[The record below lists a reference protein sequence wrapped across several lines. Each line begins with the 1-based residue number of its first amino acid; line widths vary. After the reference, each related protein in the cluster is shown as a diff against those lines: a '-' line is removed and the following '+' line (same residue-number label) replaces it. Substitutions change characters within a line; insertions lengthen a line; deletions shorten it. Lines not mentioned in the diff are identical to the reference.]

1 MESIKVLVEGI
12 VQGVGFRPF
21 VYRIATEL
29 ELVGY
34 VRNLG
39 NVVEIILQGTDKQLA
54 DFIYKLQNE
63 LPPIAKI
70 NNLRTEDIEIDSP
83 YTDFTI
89 KESSDSFSG
98 TSVIPPDLAICDK
111 CLEEINDPQN
121 RRYKYPFNACTDCGP
136 RFTVIENVP
145 YDRDKTTMDDF
156 PLCDECEIEYKN
168 PLDRRYHAEASCC
181 EVCGPSL
188 KLMKNETEEEIST
201 DKEGNEIKAM
211 KRTAIDTESNDP
223 LKDTARLLDEGKIFA
238 IKGIG
243 GTHLVANV
251 KDEKAVSTLRE
262 RLGRKNQAFAVMSP
276 DIETVRTFAI
286 VSEEEEK
293 TLLSKERPIVILKKS
308 NDYDFAESVSPGL
321 HNIGVMLP
329 YAPLHHL
336 LFNET
341 DSPAYIMTSANVP
354 GEPMMITNEEILQN
368 LDEIADYYLI
378 HNRRILN
385 RCDDSVARFR
395 NNELAFIRRS
405 RGYTPEPYDL
415 KGKYTDIN
423 PDFDNLNILAL
434 GPELDVTFTILK
446 NSKAYVSQHIGNT
459 NKYRT
464 YEFLQEAIKH
474 MMRITKTDSFDA
486 IACDLHPQF
495 FTTRLAKEYAEEYN
509 CPLIPVQHHHAHGIS
524 LLNDHYDDDND
535 LNEMIIIAADGVG
548 YGSDGNSWGGEIL
561 YTNIK
566 DFERMASLM
575 PQKMPG
581 GDLCTKYPA
590 RMMASILSNPESDYE
605 KDKYTNEYI
614 EELLNNNYLDS
625 FKHGSVEI
633 KSLFRQMET
642 NLNVGI
648 NTSTGRV
655 LDSVST
661 ALHICDERSYEGE
674 ASMKLESYAFEYK
687 GEGSLDD
694 FPIIVKEYEDEN
706 GKRLIL
712 DTTAIL
718 RYIIDKIEE
727 GEDLHKIA
735 AAGQKAVS
743 IGLAKL
749 AIESAKEKGINTI
762 GATGGVFY
770 NEAITDYIKTYI
782 EKEGFDFI
790 QHINSCPGD
799 GSVSLGQAIVAGTNL
814 NNF

>member
-1 MESIKVLVEGI
+1 METKKVLVEGI

-29 ELVGY
+29 ELTGY

-39 NVVEIILQGTDKQLA
+39 NVVEIIIQGSDEQIA

-70 NNLRTEDIEIDSP
+70 NNLETEDIESNETEEYD
-83 YTDFTI
+83 DFTI

-111 CLEEINDPQN
+111 CLEEINDPNN
-121 RRYKYPFNACTDCGP
+121 RRYNYPFNACTDCGP

-156 PLCDECEIEYKN
+156 PLCEECEVEYKN

-188 KLMKNETEEEIST
+188 ELYKNDNQNPVKI
-201 DKEGNEIKAM
+201 
-211 KRTAIDTESNDP
+211 ESEDP
-223 LKDTARLLDEGKIFA
+223 LKDTAKLLDEGKIFA

-251 KDEKAVSTLRE
+251 MLEETVHILRE
-262 RLGRKNQAFAVMSP
+262 RLGRENQAFAVMSP
-276 DIETVRTFAI
+276 DIDTVKGYAI
-286 VSEEEEK
+286 VSKAEEE
-293 TLLSKERPIVILKKS
+293 TLLSKERPIVILKK
-308 NDYDFAESVSPGL
+308 NNEYNFAESVSPGL

-336 LFNET
+336 LFNHT
-341 DSPAYIMTSANVP
+341 DTPAYIMTSANVP
-354 GEPMMITNEEILQN
+354 GEPMMITNEEILKN
-368 LDEIADYYLI
+368 LDTIADYYLI

-415 KGKYTDIN
+415 KGKYTDFN
-423 PDFDNLNILAL
+423 PEFDKLNILAL

-495 FTTRLAKEYAEEYN
+495 FTTKLAKELAEEYD

-524 LLNDHYDDDND
+524 LLNDHFTEDEKN
-535 LNEMIIIAADGVG
+535 NEMIIIAADGVG
-548 YGSDGNSWGGEIL
+548 YGADGNSWGGEIL

-566 DFERMASLM
+566 DFERTASLM

-581 GDLCTKYPA
+581 GDLCTKYPV
-590 RMMASILSNPESDYE
+590 RMLASILSNPNSEYE
-605 KDKYTNEYI
+605 KEKYTEDYI
-614 EELLNNNYLDS
+614 KELLNNNYIDS
-625 FKHGSVEI
+625 FQHGAIEI

-661 ALHICDERSYEGE
+661 ALHICDKRTYEGE
-674 ASMKLESYAFEYK
+674 ASMKLESYAYEYK
-687 GEGSLDD
+687 ENDALED

-706 GKRLIL
+706 GKRMIL

-718 RYIIDKIEE
+718 RYIVDKMEE
-727 GEDLHKIA
+727 GENLNKIA
-735 AAGQKAVS
+735 ATGQKAVS
-743 IGLAKL
+743 IGLARL
-749 AIESAKEKGINTI
+749 AVESAKEKGIKTI

-770 NEAITDYIKTYI
+770 NEAITSYIKDYV
-782 EKEGFDFI
+782 EMEGLEFI

-799 GSVSLGQAIVAGTNL
+799 GSVSLGQAIVAGINL
-814 NNF
+814 KDL

>member
-1 MESIKVLVEGI
+1 MVTMKTEKVLVEGI

-29 ELVGY
+29 ELSGY

-39 NVVEIILQGTDKQLA
+39 NVVEIIIQGSDDKIA

-70 NNLRTEDIEIDSP
+70 NNLKTEELSDDEK
-83 YTDFTI
+83 YADFTI

-111 CLEEINDPQN
+111 CLEEINDPSN
-121 RRYKYPFNACTDCGP
+121 RRYNYPFNACTDCGP

-156 PLCDECEIEYKN
+156 PLCDECEVEYKN

-188 KLMKNETEEEIST
+188 ELYKNDNQTPVKVDCE
-201 DKEGNEIKAM
+201 
-211 KRTAIDTESNDP
+211 DP
-223 LKDTARLLDEGKIFA
+223 LEETAKLLDEGKIFA

-251 KDEKAVSTLRE
+251 MLEDTVSLLRE
-262 RLGRKNQAFAVMSP
+262 RLGRENQAFAVMSP
-276 DIETVRTFAI
+276 DIETVKGYAI
-286 VSEEEEK
+286 VSDAEEE

-308 NDYDFAESVSPGL
+308 ESYDFAQSVSPGL

-336 LFNET
+336 LFNHTET
-341 DSPAYIMTSANVP
+341 PAYIMTSANVP
-354 GEPMMITNEEILQN
+354 GEPMMITNEEILKN
-368 LDEIADYYLI
+368 LDTIADYYLI

-415 KGKYTDIN
+415 KGKYTNLN
-423 PDFDNLNILAL
+423 PEFDNLNILAL

-495 FTTRLAKEYAEEYN
+495 FTTRLAKEYAEKYD

-524 LLNDHYDDDND
+524 LLNDHHTKDSTND
-535 LNEMIIIAADGVG
+535 EMIIIAADGVG
-548 YGSDGNSWGGEIL
+548 YGGDGNSWGGEIL
-561 YTNIK
+561 YTNIREY
-566 DFERMASLM
+566 ERTASLM

-581 GDLCTKYPA
+581 GDLCTKYPV
-590 RMMASILSNPESDYE
+590 RMMAAILSNPNSDYE
-605 KDKYTNEYI
+605 SEKYTEDYVK
-614 EELLNNNYLDS
+614 ELLNNNYIDS
-625 FKHGSVEI
+625 FQHGAIEI
-633 KSLFRQMET
+633 KSLFRQLET

-661 ALHICDERSYEGE
+661 ALHICDKRSYEGE
-674 ASMKLESYAFEYK
+674 ASMKLESYAYDYK
-687 GEGSLDD
+687 EGDTLED
-694 FPIIVKEYEDEN
+694 FPIIIKEYEDEN
-706 GKRLIL
+706 GKRIIL
-712 DTTAIL
+712 DTTAIM
-718 RYIIDKIEE
+718 RYVVDKIEE
-727 GEDLHKIA
+727 GENLNKIA
-735 AAGQKAVS
+735 VAGQKAVS

-749 AIESAKEKGINTI
+749 AIESAREKGIKTI

-770 NEAITDYIKTYI
+770 NEAITSHIKDAI
-782 EKEGFDFI
+782 EKEGFEFI

-799 GSVSLGQAIVAGTNL
+799 GSVSLGQAIVAGVNL
-814 NNF
+814 KNL

>member
-1 MESIKVLVEGI
+1 MVTMKTEKVLVEGI

-29 ELVGY
+29 ELAGY

-39 NVVEIILQGTDKQLA
+39 NVVEIIIQGSEDKIV
-54 DFIYKLQNE
+54 DFIFKLQNE

-70 NNLRTEDIEIDSP
+70 NNLETEELVDDEKYD
-83 YTDFTI
+83 DFTI

-111 CLEEINDPQN
+111 CLEEINDPNN
-121 RRYKYPFNACTDCGP
+121 RRYNYPFNACTDCGP

-156 PLCDECEIEYKN
+156 PLCEECEVEYKN

-188 KLMKNETEEEIST
+188 ELYKNDDQTPGKVDCE
-201 DKEGNEIKAM
+201 
-211 KRTAIDTESNDP
+211 DP
-223 LKDTARLLDEGKIFA
+223 LEETAKLLDEGKIFA

-251 KDEKAVSTLRE
+251 MLEDTVNLLRE
-262 RLGRKNQAFAVMSP
+262 RLGRENQAFAVMSP
-276 DIETVRTFAI
+276 DINTVKGYAI
-286 VSEEEEK
+286 VSEAEEE

-308 NDYDFAESVSPGL
+308 DNYNFADSVSPGL

-336 LFNET
+336 LFNHT
-341 DSPAYIMTSANVP
+341 DTPAYIMTSANVP
-354 GEPMMITNEEILQN
+354 GEPMMITNSEILEN

-395 NNELAFIRRS
+395 NDELAFIRRS

-415 KGKYTDIN
+415 KGKYT
-423 PDFDNLNILAL
+423 NLNPEFDDLNVLAL

-474 MMRITKTDSFDA
+474 MMRITKTDGFDA
-486 IACDLHPQF
+486 IACDMHPQF
-495 FTTRLAKEYAEEYN
+495 FTTKLAKELAEEYD

-524 LLNDHYDDDND
+524 LLNDHYNNENN

-561 YTNIK
+561 YTNIGN
-566 DFERMASLM
+566 FERTASLM

-581 GDLCTKYPA
+581 GDLCTKFPV
-590 RMMASILSNPESDYE
+590 RMLAAILANPNSDYE
-605 KDKYTNEYI
+605 SEKYTEDYI
-614 EELLNNNYLDS
+614 KELLNKDYINS
-625 FKHGSVEI
+625 FQHGAIEI

-648 NTSTGRV
+648 NTSTGRI

-661 ALHICDERSYEGE
+661 ALHICDKRTYEGE
-674 ASMKLESYAFEYK
+674 ASMKLESYAYDYK
-687 GEGSLDD
+687 GKDALED
-694 FPIIVKEYEDEN
+694 FPIIIKDYEYEEDGEL
-706 GKRLIL
+706 KTRKIL

-718 RYIIDKIEE
+718 RYIVDKIEE
-727 GEDLHKIA
+727 GENLNKIA
-735 AAGQKAVS
+735 VAGQKAVS
-743 IGLAKL
+743 VGLAKL
-749 AIESAKEKGINTI
+749 AIESAKERGIKTI

-770 NEAITDYIKTYI
+770 NEAITSYIKNGV
-782 EKEGFDFI
+782 EEEGFEFI

-799 GSVSLGQAIVAGTNL
+799 GSVSLGQAIVAGIKL
-814 NNF
+814 KDLKKDK

>member
-1 MESIKVLVEGI
+1 METKKVLVEGI

-29 ELVGY
+29 ELTGY

-39 NVVEIILQGTDKQLA
+39 NVVEIIIQGSDEEI
-54 DFIYKLQNE
+54 DNFIFRLQNE

-70 NNLRTEDIEIDSP
+70 NNLETEELENIEQYS
-83 YTDFTI
+83 DFTI

-111 CLEEINDPQN
+111 CLEEINDPNN
-121 RRYKYPFNACTDCGP
+121 RRYNYPFNACTDCGP

-156 PLCDECEIEYKN
+156 PLCEDCEVEYKN

-188 KLMKNETEEEIST
+188 ELYKN
-201 DKEGNEIKAM
+201 DNQNPIK
-211 KRTAIDTESNDP
+211 IESEDP
-223 LKDTARLLDEGKIFA
+223 LKDTAKLLDEGKIFA

-251 KDEKAVSTLRE
+251 MLEEPVHILRE
-262 RLGRKNQAFAVMSP
+262 RLGRENQAFAVMSP
-276 DIETVRTFAI
+276 DIDTVKGYAI
-286 VSEEEEK
+286 VSKAEEE
-293 TLLSKERPIVILKKS
+293 TLLSKERPIVILKK
-308 NDYDFAESVSPGL
+308 NNEYNFAESVSPGL

-336 LFNET
+336 LFNHT
-341 DSPAYIMTSANVP
+341 DTPAYIMTSANVP
-354 GEPMMITNEEILQN
+354 GEPMMITNEEILKN
-368 LDEIADYYLI
+368 LDTIADYYLI

-415 KGKYTDIN
+415 KGKYTSLN

-495 FTTRLAKEYAEEYN
+495 FTTKLAKELAEEYD

-524 LLNDHYDDDND
+524 LLNDHFTEDEKN
-535 LNEMIIIAADGVG
+535 NEMIIIAADGVG
-548 YGSDGNSWGGEIL
+548 YGADGNSWGGEIL

-566 DFERMASLM
+566 DFERTASLM

-581 GDLCTKYPA
+581 GDLCTKYPV
-590 RMMASILSNPESDYE
+590 RMLASILSNPNSEYE
-605 KDKYTNEYI
+605 KEKYTEDYI
-614 EELLNNNYLDS
+614 KDLLNNNYIDS
-625 FKHGSVEI
+625 FQHGAIEI

-661 ALHICDERSYEGE
+661 ALHICDKRTYEGE
-674 ASMKLESYAFEYK
+674 ASMKLESYAYEYK
-687 GEGSLDD
+687 ENDALED
-694 FPIIVKEYEDEN
+694 FPIIIEEFEDEN
-706 GKRLIL
+706 GKRMIL

-718 RYIIDKIEE
+718 RYIVDKMEE
-727 GEDLHKIA
+727 GENLNKIA

-743 IGLAKL
+743 IGLARL
-749 AIESAKEKGINTI
+749 AVESAKEKGIKTI

-770 NEAITDYIKTYI
+770 NEAITSYIKDYV
-782 EKEGFDFI
+782 ESEGLEFI

-799 GSVSLGQAIVAGTNL
+799 GSVSLGQAIVAGINL
-814 NNF
+814 KDL

>member
-1 MESIKVLVEGI
+1 METKKVLVEGI

-29 ELVGY
+29 ELTGY

-39 NVVEIILQGTDKQLA
+39 NVVEIIIQGSDEQIA

-70 NNLRTEDIEIDSP
+70 NNLETEDIESNETEEYD
-83 YTDFTI
+83 DFTI

-111 CLEEINDPQN
+111 CLEEINDPNN
-121 RRYKYPFNACTDCGP
+121 RRYNYPFNACTDCGP

-145 YDRDKTTMDDF
+145 YDREKTTMDDF
-156 PLCDECEIEYKN
+156 PLCEECEVEYKN

-188 KLMKNETEEEIST
+188 ELYKNDNQNPVKI
-201 DKEGNEIKAM
+201 
-211 KRTAIDTESNDP
+211 ESEDP
-223 LKDTARLLDEGKIFA
+223 LKDTAKLLDEGKIFA

-251 KDEKAVSTLRE
+251 MLEETVHILRE
-262 RLGRKNQAFAVMSP
+262 RLGRENQAFAVMSP
-276 DIETVRTFAI
+276 DIDTVKGYAI
-286 VSEEEEK
+286 VSKAEEE
-293 TLLSKERPIVILKKS
+293 TLLSKERPIVILKK
-308 NDYDFAESVSPGL
+308 NNEYNFAESVSPGL

-336 LFNET
+336 LFNHT
-341 DSPAYIMTSANVP
+341 DTPAYIMTSANVP
-354 GEPMMITNEEILQN
+354 GEPMMITNEEILKN
-368 LDEIADYYLI
+368 LDTIADYYLI

-415 KGKYTDIN
+415 KGKYTDFN
-423 PDFDNLNILAL
+423 PEFDKLNILAL

-495 FTTRLAKEYAEEYN
+495 FTTKLAKELAEEYD

-524 LLNDHYDDDND
+524 LLNDHFTEDEKN
-535 LNEMIIIAADGVG
+535 NEMIIIAADGVG
-548 YGSDGNSWGGEIL
+548 YGADGNSWGGEIL

-566 DFERMASLM
+566 DFERTASLM

-581 GDLCTKYPA
+581 GDLCTKYPV
-590 RMMASILSNPESDYE
+590 RMLASILSNPNSEYE
-605 KDKYTNEYI
+605 KEKYTEDYI
-614 EELLNNNYLDS
+614 KELLNNNYIDS
-625 FKHGSVEI
+625 FQHGAIEI

-661 ALHICDERSYEGE
+661 ALHICDKRTYEGE
-674 ASMKLESYAFEYK
+674 ASMKLESYAYEYK
-687 GEGSLDD
+687 ENDALED
-694 FPIIVKEYEDEN
+694 FPIIIEEFEDEN
-706 GKRLIL
+706 GKRMIL

-718 RYIIDKIEE
+718 RYIVDKMEE
-727 GEDLHKIA
+727 GENLNKIA

-743 IGLAKL
+743 IGLARL
-749 AIESAKEKGINTI
+749 AVESAKEKGIKTI

-770 NEAITDYIKTYI
+770 NEAITSYIKDYV
-782 EKEGFDFI
+782 ESEGLEFI

-799 GSVSLGQAIVAGTNL
+799 GSVSLGQAIVAGINL
-814 NNF
+814 KDL

>member
-1 MESIKVLVEGI
+1 MKTEKVLVEGI

-39 NVVEIILQGTDKQLA
+39 NVVEIVIQGSDDKIA

-70 NNLRTEDIEIDSP
+70 NNLETEELENEEE
-83 YTDFTI
+83 YADFTI

-111 CLEEINDPQN
+111 CLEEINDPNN
-121 RRYKYPFNACTDCGP
+121 RRYNYPFNACTDCGP

-156 PLCDECEIEYKN
+156 PLCDECEVEYKN

-188 KLMKNETEEEIST
+188 ELYKN
-201 DKEGNEIKAM
+201 DNQNPVK
-211 KRTAIDTESNDP
+211 IDSEDP
-223 LKDTARLLDEGKIFA
+223 LKDTAKLLDEGKIFA

-251 KDEKAVSTLRE
+251 MLEDTVNLLRE
-262 RLGRKNQAFAVMSP
+262 RLGRENQAFAVMSP
-276 DIETVRTFAI
+276 DIETVREYAI
-286 VSEEEEK
+286 VSDAEEE
-293 TLLSKERPIVILKKS
+293 TLLSKERPIVILKKNES
-308 NDYDFAESVSPGL
+308 YDFAKSVSPGL

-336 LFNET
+336 LFNHT
-341 DSPAYIMTSANVP
+341 DTPAYIMTSANVP
-354 GEPMMITNEEILQN
+354 GEPMMITNEEILKN
-368 LDEIADYYLI
+368 LDTIADYYLI

-415 KGKYTDIN
+415 KGKYTSLN
-423 PDFDNLNILAL
+423 PEFDNLKILAL

-495 FTTRLAKEYAEEYN
+495 FTTRLAKELAEEYD

-524 LLNDHYDDDND
+524 LLNDHYNEDSKN
-535 LNEMIIIAADGVG
+535 NEMIIIAADGVG
-548 YGSDGNSWGGEIL
+548 YGADGNSWGGEIL
-561 YTNIK
+561 CTNIK
-566 DFERMASLM
+566 DYERTASLM

-581 GDLCTKYPA
+581 GDLCTKYPV
-590 RMMASILSNPESDYE
+590 RMLASILSNPNSAYENEKYSEDYI
-605 KDKYTNEYI
+605 K
-614 EELLNNNYLDS
+614 ELLNNNYIDS
-625 FKHGSVEI
+625 FQHGAIEI

-661 ALHICDERSYEGE
+661 ALHICDKRSYEGE
-674 ASMKLESYAFEYK
+674 ASMKLESYAYEYK
-687 GEGSLDD
+687 EEDTLED
-694 FPIIVKEYEDEN
+694 FPIIIKEFEDEN
-706 GKRLIL
+706 GKRKIL
-712 DTTAIL
+712 DTTAIM
-718 RYIIDKIEE
+718 RYIVDKIEE
-727 GEDLHKIA
+727 GENLNKIA
-735 AAGQKAVS
+735 VAGQKAVS

-749 AIESAKEKGINTI
+749 AVESAKEKGIKTI

-770 NEAITDYIKTYI
+770 NEAITDYIKSYI
-782 EKEGFDFI
+782 ENEGFEFV
-790 QHINSCPGD
+790 QHVNSCPGD
-799 GSVSLGQAIVAGTNL
+799 GSVSLGQAIIAGCNL
-814 NNF
+814 

>member
-1 MESIKVLVEGI
+1 MVAMKTEKVLVEGI

-29 ELVGY
+29 ELAGY

-39 NVVEIILQGTDKQLA
+39 NVVEIIIQGSDEKIA
-54 DFIYKLQNE
+54 DFIFKLQNE

-70 NNLRTEDIEIDSP
+70 NNLETEELADEEE
-83 YTDFTI
+83 YADFTI

-111 CLEEINDPQN
+111 CLEEINDPNN
-121 RRYKYPFNACTDCGP
+121 RRYNYPFNACTDCGP

-156 PLCDECEIEYKN
+156 PLCDECEVEYKN

-188 KLMKNETEEEIST
+188 ELYKNDNQTPVKVDCE
-201 DKEGNEIKAM
+201 
-211 KRTAIDTESNDP
+211 DP
-223 LKDTARLLDEGKIFA
+223 LEETARLLDEGKIFA

-251 KDEKAVSTLRE
+251 MLEDTVSLLRE
-262 RLGRKNQAFAVMSP
+262 RLGRENQAFAVMSP
-276 DIETVRTFAI
+276 DIETVKGYAI
-286 VSEEEEK
+286 VSDAEEE
-293 TLLSKERPIVILKKS
+293 TLLSKERPIVILKK
-308 NDYDFAESVSPGL
+308 NENYDFAQSVSPGL

-336 LFNET
+336 LFNHTET
-341 DSPAYIMTSANVP
+341 PAYIMTSANVP
-354 GEPMMITNEEILQN
+354 GEPMMITNEEILKN
-368 LDEIADYYLI
+368 LDTIADYYLI

-415 KGKYTDIN
+415 KGKYTNLN
-423 PDFDNLNILAL
+423 PEFDNLNILAL

-495 FTTRLAKEYAEEYN
+495 FTTRLAKEYAEKYD

-524 LLNDHYDDDND
+524 LLNDHYTND
-535 LNEMIIIAADGVG
+535 QNNEMIIIAADGVG
-548 YGSDGNSWGGEIL
+548 YGGDGNSWGGEIL

-566 DFERMASLM
+566 EYERTASLM
-575 PQKMPG
+575 PQKMPS
-581 GDLCTKYPA
+581 GDLCTKYPV
-590 RMMASILSNPESDYE
+590 RMMAAILSNPNSNYESE
-605 KDKYTNEYI
+605 KYTEDYVN
-614 EELLNNNYLDS
+614 ELLNNDYIDS
-625 FKHGSVEI
+625 FQHGAIEI
-633 KSLFRQMET
+633 KSLFRQLET

-661 ALHICDERSYEGE
+661 ALHICDKRSYEGE
-674 ASMKLESYAFEYK
+674 ASMKLESYAYEYK
-687 GEGSLDD
+687 EDDTLED
-694 FPIIVKEYEDEN
+694 FPIIIKEYEDEN
-706 GKRLIL
+706 GKRMVL
-712 DTTAIL
+712 DTTAIM
-718 RYIIDKIEE
+718 RYVVDKIEE
-727 GEDLHKIA
+727 GENLNKIA
-735 AAGQKAVS
+735 VAGQKAVS

-749 AIESAKEKGINTI
+749 AIESAREKGIKTI

-770 NEAITDYIKTYI
+770 NEAITSHIKDAI
-782 EKEGFDFI
+782 EKEGFEFI

-799 GSVSLGQAIVAGTNL
+799 GSVSLGQAIVAGVNL
-814 NNF
+814 NNL

>member
-1 MESIKVLVEGI
+1 MQKFFIIEIGGTVKTTKVLVEGI

-21 VYRIATEL
+21 VYRISTEL
-29 ELVGY
+29 ELTGY

-39 NVVEIILQGTDKQLA
+39 NVVEIIVQGSDEA
-54 DFIYKLQNE
+54 IDNFIFKLQNE

-70 NNLRTEDIEIDSP
+70 NNLETKDIKSNETEEYSN
-83 YTDFTI
+83 FTI

-111 CLEEINDPQN
+111 CLEEINDPNN
-121 RRYKYPFNACTDCGP
+121 RRYNYPFNACTDCGP

-156 PLCDECEIEYKN
+156 PLCEDCEVEYKN

-188 KLMKNETEEEIST
+188 ELYKN
-201 DKEGNEIKAM
+201 DNQNPIK
-211 KRTAIDTESNDP
+211 IESEDP
-223 LKDTARLLDEGKIFA
+223 LKDTAKLLDEGKIFA

-251 KDEKAVSTLRE
+251 MLEETVHILRE
-262 RLGRKNQAFAVMSP
+262 RLGRENQAFAVMSP
-276 DIETVRTFAI
+276 DIDTVKGYAI
-286 VSEEEEK
+286 VSKAEEE
-293 TLLSKERPIVILKKS
+293 TLLSKERPIVILKK
-308 NDYDFAESVSPGL
+308 NNEYNFAESVSPGL

-336 LFNET
+336 LFNHT
-341 DSPAYIMTSANVP
+341 DTPAYIMTSANVP
-354 GEPMMITNEEILQN
+354 GEPMMITNEEILKN
-368 LDEIADYYLI
+368 LDTIADYYLI

-415 KGKYTDIN
+415 KGKYTDFN
-423 PDFDNLNILAL
+423 PEFDKLNILAL

-495 FTTRLAKEYAEEYN
+495 FTTKLAKELAEEYD

-524 LLNDHYDDDND
+524 LLNDHFTEDEKN
-535 LNEMIIIAADGVG
+535 NEMIIIAADGVG
-548 YGSDGNSWGGEIL
+548 YGADGNSWGGEIL

-566 DFERMASLM
+566 DFERTASLM

-581 GDLCTKYPA
+581 GDLCTKYPV
-590 RMMASILSNPESDYE
+590 RMLASILSNPNSEYE
-605 KDKYTNEYI
+605 KEKYTEDYI
-614 EELLNNNYLDS
+614 KELLNNNYIDS
-625 FKHGSVEI
+625 FQHGAIEI

-661 ALHICDERSYEGE
+661 ALHICDKRTYEGE
-674 ASMKLESYAFEYK
+674 ASMKLESYAYEYK
-687 GEGSLDD
+687 ENDALED

-706 GKRLIL
+706 GKRMIL

-718 RYIIDKIEE
+718 RYIVDKMEE
-727 GEDLHKIA
+727 GENLNKIA
-735 AAGQKAVS
+735 ATGQKAVS
-743 IGLAKL
+743 IGLARL
-749 AIESAKEKGINTI
+749 AVESAKEKGIKTI

-770 NEAITDYIKTYI
+770 NEAITSYIKDYV
-782 EKEGFDFI
+782 EREGLEFI

-799 GSVSLGQAIVAGTNL
+799 GSVSLGQAIVAGINL
-814 NNF
+814 KDL

>member
-1 MESIKVLVEGI
+1 METKKVLVEGI

-39 NVVEIILQGTDKQLA
+39 NVVEIVIQGSDDKIA

-70 NNLRTEDIEIDSP
+70 NNLETEEIKESEE
-83 YTDFTI
+83 YSEFTI
-89 KESSDSFSG
+89 KESADTFSG

-111 CLEEINDPQN
+111 CLEEINDPNN
-121 RRYKYPFNACTDCGP
+121 RRYNYPFNACTDCGP

-156 PLCDECEIEYKN
+156 PLCKDCEVEYKN

-188 KLMKNETEEEIST
+188 ELYRN
-201 DKEGNEIKAM
+201 DNGNPVKMEC
-211 KRTAIDTESNDP
+211 EDP
-223 LKDTARLLDEGKIFA
+223 LKETAKLLDEGKIFA

-251 KDEKAVSTLRE
+251 MMEDTVAILRE

-276 DIETVRTFAI
+276 DIITVKRYAT
-286 VSEEEEK
+286 VSDAEEK
-293 TLLSKERPIVILKKS
+293 TLLSKERPIVILKKNES
-308 NDYDFAESVSPGL
+308 YNFAGSVSPGL

-336 LFNET
+336 LFNHT
-341 DSPAYIMTSANVP
+341 DTPAYIMTSANVP
-354 GEPMMITNEEILQN
+354 GEPMMITNEEILKN
-368 LDEIADYYLI
+368 LDTIADYYLI

-415 KGKYTDIN
+415 KGKYTGLN
-423 PDFDNLNILAL
+423 PEFDNLNILAL

-495 FTTRLAKEYAEEYN
+495 FTTRLAKELAEEYG

-524 LLNDHYDDDND
+524 LLNDHFSEDTDS
-535 LNEMIIIAADGVG
+535 NEMIIIAADGVG
-548 YGSDGNSWGGEIL
+548 YGADGNSWGGEIL
-561 YTNIK
+561 YTNIG
-566 DFERMASLM
+566 DFERTASLM

-581 GDLCTKYPA
+581 GDLCTKFPA
-590 RMMASILSNPESDYE
+590 RMLASILVNQDSEYE
-605 KDKYTNEYI
+605 TEKYTEDYVN
-614 EELLNNNYLDS
+614 ELLNKNYIDS
-625 FKHGSVEI
+625 FQHGAIEI

-661 ALHICDERSYEGE
+661 ALHICDKRTYEGE
-674 ASMKLESYAFEYK
+674 ASMKLESYAYDYNE
-687 GEGSLDD
+687 DD
-694 FPIIVKEYEDEN
+694 TLEDYPIIIKEYEDEN
-706 GKRLIL
+706 GKRMIL
-712 DTTAIL
+712 DTTAIM
-718 RYIIDKIEE
+718 RYIVDKIEE
-727 GEDLHKIA
+727 GENLNRIA
-735 AAGQKAVS
+735 VAGQKAVS
-743 IGLAKL
+743 VGLAKL
-749 AIESAKEKGINTI
+749 AVESAKEKGIKTI

-770 NEAITDYIKTYI
+770 NEAITDYIKRYI
-782 EKEGFDFI
+782 ENEGFEFI

-799 GSVSLGQAIVAGTNL
+799 GSVSLGQAIVAGINL
-814 NNF
+814 NQLKK

>member
-1 MESIKVLVEGI
+1 METKKVLVEGI

-29 ELVGY
+29 ELTGY

-39 NVVEIILQGTDKQLA
+39 NVVEIIIQGSDEQIA

-70 NNLRTEDIEIDSP
+70 NNLETEDIESNETEEYD
-83 YTDFTI
+83 DFTI

-111 CLEEINDPQN
+111 CLEEINDPNN
-121 RRYKYPFNACTDCGP
+121 RRYNYPFNACTDCGP

-156 PLCDECEIEYKN
+156 PLCEDCEVEYKN

-188 KLMKNETEEEIST
+188 ELYKNDNQNPVKI
-201 DKEGNEIKAM
+201 
-211 KRTAIDTESNDP
+211 ESEDP
-223 LKDTARLLDEGKIFA
+223 LKDTAKLLDEGKIFA

-251 KDEKAVSTLRE
+251 MLEETVHILRE
-262 RLGRKNQAFAVMSP
+262 RLGRENQAFAVMSP
-276 DIETVRTFAI
+276 DIDTVKGYAI
-286 VSEEEEK
+286 VSKAEEE
-293 TLLSKERPIVILKKS
+293 TLLSKERPIVILKK
-308 NDYDFAESVSPGL
+308 NNEYNFAESVSPGL

-336 LFNET
+336 LFNHT
-341 DSPAYIMTSANVP
+341 DTPAYIMTSANVP
-354 GEPMMITNEEILQN
+354 GEPMMITNEEILKN
-368 LDEIADYYLI
+368 LDTIADYYLI

-415 KGKYTDIN
+415 KGKYTDFN
-423 PDFDNLNILAL
+423 PEFDKLNILAL

-495 FTTRLAKEYAEEYN
+495 FTTKLAKELAEEYD

-524 LLNDHYDDDND
+524 LLNDHFTEDEKN
-535 LNEMIIIAADGVG
+535 NEMIIIAADGVG
-548 YGSDGNSWGGEIL
+548 YGADGNSWGGEIL

-566 DFERMASLM
+566 DFERTASLM

-581 GDLCTKYPA
+581 GDLCTKYPV
-590 RMMASILSNPESDYE
+590 RMLASILSNPNSEYE
-605 KDKYTNEYI
+605 KEKYTEDYI
-614 EELLNNNYLDS
+614 KELLNNNYIDS
-625 FKHGSVEI
+625 FQHGAIEI

-661 ALHICDERSYEGE
+661 ALHICDKRTYEGE
-674 ASMKLESYAFEYK
+674 ASMKLESYAYEYK
-687 GEGSLDD
+687 ENDALED

-706 GKRLIL
+706 GKRMIL

-718 RYIIDKIEE
+718 RYIVDKMEE
-727 GEDLHKIA
+727 GENLNKIA
-735 AAGQKAVS
+735 ATGQKAVS
-743 IGLAKL
+743 IGLARL
-749 AIESAKEKGINTI
+749 AVESAKEKGIKTI

-770 NEAITDYIKTYI
+770 NEAITSYIKDYV
-782 EKEGFDFI
+782 EREGLEFI

-799 GSVSLGQAIVAGTNL
+799 GSVSLGQAIVAGINL
-814 NNF
+814 KDL

>member
-1 MESIKVLVEGI
+1 MVAMKTEKVLVEGI

-29 ELVGY
+29 ELAGY

-39 NVVEIILQGTDKQLA
+39 NVVEIIIQGSDEKIA
-54 DFIYKLQNE
+54 DFIFKLQNE

-70 NNLRTEDIEIDSP
+70 NNLETEELADEEE
-83 YTDFTI
+83 YADFTI

-111 CLEEINDPQN
+111 CLEEINDPNN
-121 RRYKYPFNACTDCGP
+121 RRYNYPFNACTDCGP

-156 PLCDECEIEYKN
+156 PLCDECEVEYKN

-188 KLMKNETEEEIST
+188 ELYKNDNQTPVKVDCEDQLEE
-201 DKEGNEIKAM
+201 
-211 KRTAIDTESNDP
+211 
-223 LKDTARLLDEGKIFA
+223 TARLLDEGKIFA

-251 KDEKAVSTLRE
+251 MLEDTVSLLRE
-262 RLGRKNQAFAVMSP
+262 RLGRENQAFAVMSP
-276 DIETVRTFAI
+276 DIETVKGYAI
-286 VSEEEEK
+286 VSDAEEE
-293 TLLSKERPIVILKKS
+293 TLLSKERPIVILKK
-308 NDYDFAESVSPGL
+308 NENYDFAQSVSPGL

-336 LFNET
+336 LFNHTET
-341 DSPAYIMTSANVP
+341 PAYIMTSANVP
-354 GEPMMITNEEILQN
+354 GEPMMITNEEILKN
-368 LDEIADYYLI
+368 LDTIADYYLI

-415 KGKYTDIN
+415 KGKYTNLN
-423 PDFDNLNILAL
+423 PEFDNLNILAL

-495 FTTRLAKEYAEEYN
+495 FTTRLAKEYAEKYD

-524 LLNDHYDDDND
+524 LLNDHYTND
-535 LNEMIIIAADGVG
+535 QNNEMIIIAADGVG
-548 YGSDGNSWGGEIL
+548 YGGDGNSWGGEIL

-566 DFERMASLM
+566 EYERTASLM
-575 PQKMPG
+575 PQKMPS
-581 GDLCTKYPA
+581 GDLCTKYPV
-590 RMMASILSNPESDYE
+590 RMMAAILSNPNSNYESE
-605 KDKYTNEYI
+605 KYTEDYVN
-614 EELLNNNYLDS
+614 ELLNNDYIDS
-625 FKHGSVEI
+625 FQHGAIEI
-633 KSLFRQMET
+633 KSLFRQLET

-661 ALHICDERSYEGE
+661 ALHICDKRSYEGE
-674 ASMKLESYAFEYK
+674 ASMKLESYAYEYK
-687 GEGSLDD
+687 EEDTLED
-694 FPIIVKEYEDEN
+694 FPIIIKEYEDEN
-706 GKRLIL
+706 GKRMVL
-712 DTTAIL
+712 DTTAIM
-718 RYIIDKIEE
+718 RYVVDKIEE
-727 GEDLHKIA
+727 GENLNKIA
-735 AAGQKAVS
+735 VAGQKAVS

-749 AIESAKEKGINTI
+749 AIESAKEKGIKTI

-770 NEAITDYIKTYI
+770 NEAITSHIKDAI
-782 EKEGFDFI
+782 EKEGFEFI

-799 GSVSLGQAIVAGTNL
+799 GSVSLGQAIVAGVNL
-814 NNF
+814 NNL